1 MRFVNSLDKL
11 ISDIK
16 NDEKIKRLKELEEYI
31 DSNKEIKN
39 LLNQKKHIS
48 KEMVLARKLN
58 LENTYNEYKK
68 EYDMIDLKI
77 SQSIFVEEYMDLLND
92 AHNDLEIMTAYLE
105 KNINKHLN

>member
-1 MRFVNSLDKL
+1 MNSLDKL